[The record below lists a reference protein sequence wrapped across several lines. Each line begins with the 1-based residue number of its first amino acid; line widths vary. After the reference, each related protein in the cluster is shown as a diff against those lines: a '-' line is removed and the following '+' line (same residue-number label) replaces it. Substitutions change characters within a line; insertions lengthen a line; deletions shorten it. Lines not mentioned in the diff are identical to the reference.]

1 MHLSHLYVKPDEQD
15 HSIGSLTMAEIIKLA
30 ARAGLP
36 IRLGALK
43 RCRSNTSIR
52 SMDARDT
59 YYERPLNSEQG
70 AEHLAK

>member
-36 IRLGALK
+36 KPGPLRFPFLGLPSGFLPGPQRALLGPVK
-43 RCRSNTSIR
+43 G
-52 SMDARDT
+52 
-59 YYERPLNSEQG
+59 Q
-70 AEHLAK
+70 